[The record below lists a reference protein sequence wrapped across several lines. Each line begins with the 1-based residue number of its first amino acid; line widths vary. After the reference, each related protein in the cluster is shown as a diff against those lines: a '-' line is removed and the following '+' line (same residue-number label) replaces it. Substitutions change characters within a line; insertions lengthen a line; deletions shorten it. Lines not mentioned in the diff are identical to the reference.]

1 MLYLWLVHFCPC
13 FWFLP
18 NTPPGKQTS
27 TQLIDA
33 FVPFVHSVLL
43 TTLSKVCASP
53 FSCTNWMIR
62 LWLIYL
68 CLFVQVDP
76 FILPVSKGC
85 RFSMDF
91 HIQLQN
97 IIHQLTWRCLL
108 VLEYV
113 SWRWIMVKQFLHM
126 QVIRN
131 ALHRDDAELQMGPV
145 VMLCP
150 HDNCFLKTRGCPF
163 LGMKYWLCKIA
174 WE

>member
-1 MLYLWLVHFCPC
+1 MSIGWSLQMFWVVISSLTFTTAGLMLYLWLVHFCPC

-43 TTLSKVCASP
+43 TTLSK
-53 FSCTNWMIR
+53 
-62 LWLIYL
+62 
-68 CLFVQVDP
+68 VDP